1 MNWFSQ
7 ADWNRQPVK
16 MVPERGLWRAI
27 VCSQAR
33 VCPVMDLL
41 LALESTAEISIGVM
55 DKVMGEKT
63 NEKMEMRLH
72 V

>member
-1 MNWFSQ
+1 
-7 ADWNRQPVK
+7 
-16 MVPERGLWRAI
+16 
-27 VCSQAR
+27 
-33 VCPVMDLL
+33 MDLL
-41 LALESTAEISIGVM
+41 LALESVAEISIGVM